1 MDEAQVSQIS
11 TMLVEI
17 TPDLIED
24 LYQSMLNEP
33 SIYKRYTPVEI
44 RSFSIE
50 GVNSFRDVLI
60 SSLQVGL
67 PFLVNSELGWLQK
80 LLAARKIEGDRV
92 HIFLEL
98 IRNRIKTNHYDLEV
112 TNTISQILEEME
124 AQVKK

>member
-1 MDEAQVSQIS
+1 MDEAQVKQIC
-11 TMLVEI
+11 TMLIEI

-33 SIYKRYTPVEI
+33 SIYKRYKPVELH
-44 RSFSIE
+44 SFSIE

-98 IRNRIKTNHYDLEV
+98 IRNRLKTNQYEV
-112 TNTISQILEEME
+112 ETANALSQILEEIE